1 MDSLHA
7 GSLPMLQIRLATA
20 PIVVTNVGRQSL
32 VAFHAEQRTTW
43 TAEQVVAG
51 DDQTTFLVLLG
62 WSEVAILLYQI
73 AGISPADVVRL
84 DADWPDFGDVRR

>member
-7 GSLPMLQIRLATA
+7 GSMPMLQIRLTTA
-20 PIVVTNVGRQSL
+20 PVVVTNVGRQSL
-32 VAFHAEQRTTW
+32 VAFHAEQRTGW
-43 TAEQVVAG
+43 TAEQVAAG
-51 DDQTTFLVLLG
+51 DGQTAFLVLLG